1 MFRGSCGHSGA
12 GLVDVDHTQVLR
24 VMCVVSREQ
33 AGGMVSVV
41 VVEGHVQRSMLSTT
55 YTAVAVAQ

>member
-12 GLVDVDHTQVLR
+12 GLFDVDHTQVLR

-55 YTAVAVAQ
+55 